1 MQLIV
6 VAVKYLCH
14 NCNCIM
20 WIFELVAFQKSDFFF
35 PLKVGQVCRI
45 GLYLTLEPVFVCYK

>member
-35 PLKVGQVCRI
+35 SAEGGS
-45 GLYLTLEPVFVCYK
+45 GLQNRVVFDSGACIRLL